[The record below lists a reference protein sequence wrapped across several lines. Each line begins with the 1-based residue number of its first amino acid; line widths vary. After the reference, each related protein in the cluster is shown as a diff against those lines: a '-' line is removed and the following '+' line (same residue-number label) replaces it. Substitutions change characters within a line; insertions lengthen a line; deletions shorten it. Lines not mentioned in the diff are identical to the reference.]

1 MKTSTKTIFAIVLLL
16 IAGYFIV
23 KPKLSNKKLE
33 FTYTALKTGALEAL
47 VSSTGTLEAINTVE
61 VGTQL
66 SGTISQ
72 IYVDYNDQV
81 TQGQLLAKMDTRL
94 LETNLLTAQAN
105 LAVNEARYNQAHEEY
120 ERNKLLFKETV
131 ISEQQFNN
139 SKYAYEQALSAKK
152 ASQASVK
159 NIQVSMSF
167 AHITSPIDGTI
178 TERAVE
184 EGQTVAASFAT
195 PRLFIIAEDLSKMQI
210 LADVDESDIGFI
222 RDSMPVRFTVQTY
235 PEQEFLGKVSQIR
248 LQPIKINNVVNYQV
262 VVDVNNEKALLLP
275 GMTAN
280 LEFVVNTTKNALI
293 INNSPCDLD
302 PLKPC

>member
-184 EGQTVAASFAT
+184 ERPNRSCQFCNAT
-195 PRLFIIAEDLSKMQI
+195 TFYYSRRFIE
-210 LADVDESDIGFI
+210 
-222 RDSMPVRFTVQTY
+222 
-235 PEQEFLGKVSQIR
+235 
-248 LQPIKINNVVNYQV
+248 N
-262 VVDVNNEKALLLP
+262 
-275 GMTAN
+275 AN
-280 LEFVVNTTKNALI
+280 SRRCRRKRYWFY
-293 INNSPCDLD
+293 
-302 PLKPC
+302 